1 MNLKNPA
8 VLSALTLTLVVGIL
22 MFGGSKTRAAVG
34 GPVCN
39 VPADYPTIQA
49 AVNAPGCTTINV
61 APGTYTENV
70 SIARTLTLNGAQH
83 GHDARG
89 RSGAE
94 STINGAGGPNVT
106 ITANNVTVDGF
117 TLLGPVN
124 QGTAA
129 VVMNGGNSGERIQN
143 NIIQNPG
150 RAASY
155 NTSSTTFFQNAV
167 HATATAGDGF
177 QENSSPVSNIS
188 ILNNSFDGATSPNY
202 NTDINI
208 LGPGSTGIMV
218 AGNSSQTDS
227 TLVALFQ
234 TNGAQITCNTITN
247 PTGSAIYI
255 GGGDSNITVTGNR
268 ITGGAFSAV
277 RVANAFGDG
286 PNSNITVTGN
296 TLKNNGYGVNVGV
309 LSITAGDTVQV
320 HQNNIT
326 GNSVFG
332 VNNDSTGA
340 VDATNN
346 WWGAANGPGPVGP
359 GSGDKVSIGVTFK
372 PWLRSANRNSPCNG
386 DNTCS
391 QQGDDKDDKDK
402 KDKDEKRD
410 KDDKRDN

>member
-1 MNLKNPA
+1 
-8 VLSALTLTLVVGIL
+8 
-22 MFGGSKTRAAVG
+22 
-34 GPVCN
+34 
-39 VPADYPTIQA
+39 
-49 AVNAPGCTTINV
+49 
-61 APGTYTENV
+61 
-70 SIARTLTLNGAQH
+70 
-83 GHDARG
+83 
-89 RSGAE
+89 
-94 STINGAGGPNVT
+94 
-106 ITANNVTVDGF
+106 
-117 TLLGPVN
+117 
-124 QGTAA
+124 
-129 VVMNGGNSGERIQN
+129 
-143 NIIQNPG
+143 
-150 RAASY
+150 
-155 NTSSTTFFQNAV
+155 
-167 HATATAGDGF
+167 
-177 QENSSPVSNIS
+177 
-188 ILNNSFDGATSPNY
+188 
-202 NTDINI
+202 
-208 LGPGSTGIMV
+208 MV

-277 RVANAFGDG
+277 RVANFFGDG

-296 TLKNNGYGVNVGV
+296 TLKNNAYGVNVGI

-386 DNTCS
+386 DNNCS
-391 QQGDDKDDKDK
+391 QQGDDKDDKNK
-402 KDKDEKRD
+402 KD